1 MKVTIIAE
9 AGVNHNGNIVRA
21 RKLINI
27 AKNCN
32 ADYVKFQSFKVEDL
46 LLKKT
51 KKAEYQ
57 IRNTGNEDNQYE
69 MLKKLELSEDSQIK
83 LKKYCSKK
91 DINFLSTAFEIKS
104 LNFLKRLG
112 LKTFKIPSGE
122 ITNTP
127 YLKHL
132 GAFKKIS
139 FSLQVCRI

>member
-51 KKAEYQ
+51 KK
-57 IRNTGNEDNQYE
+57 I
-69 MLKKLELSEDSQIK
+69 LLE
-83 LKKYCSKK
+83 
-91 DINFLSTAFEIKS
+91 
-104 LNFLKRLG
+104 KRY
-112 LKTFKIPSGE
+112 KF
-122 ITNTP
+122 
-127 YLKHL
+127 
-132 GAFKKIS
+132 S
-139 FSLQVCRI
+139 FNCF